1 MGKLYKKYLFKLIAN
16 PFAYL
21 ACFIF
26 SVLSMLQFM
35 VMQHF
40 FSDAGSTDLH
50 RFFTG
55 IPYISILI
63 IPALGSLLSFSDDE
77 LSLPFRAVS
86 VSFAKILSLLSVL
99 AASLVLTF
107 LLPVAVSS
115 FGDVDLPPL
124 VCSYF
129 SMLLF
134 LSASSA
140 LTVFL
145 YTCIENPGAAFVLTS
160 LVLAA
165 TNSIHLLGSYIHL
178 SSALASLCK
187 WMSFAWHFDAAGKGI
202 LDTRDLIFYI
212 SSTGLFGLASA
223 WVIEKKRG
231 YEPGFLKKIASL
243 FFCAF
248 ILLSLDSSRIYG
260 RLDLTSSKKF
270 TVSPFSRQLLSE
282 VDDSMT
288 ITYYRSAE
296 LKNFYPQV
304 RDVSEY
310 LEDYASYSKNVNFK
324 VIDPAKENV
333 EKRLE
338 NFGISSQAIRS
349 TGKNTE
355 AYTKVYSAVV
365 VNYHGKNETIPF
377 ILSINT
383 LEYDLAGRIQSLVR
397 EKDRIVQ
404 VVVGNGLKFD
414 EDYAY
419 VKPWLE
425 AHGFTV
431 VQTNLPSE
439 IAEGK
444 NNVFTLYPSVP
455 LVVLGTA
462 LFTQEDAQALLTYI
476 QGGGKV
482 FLAMAPYNIDL
493 KNEKKPWTVI
503 DVVDYVRYGIQTLGL
518 YFRESITAD
527 ENCFKMSLYSDQ
539 KASGGVAKSEFVDYT
554 LWPELPLQ
562 KNASDGMVVHWP
574 CAIDIE
580 TDFSDGSDFV
590 PEQYLVTSKKAW
602 QYKKTDGKYVTNPFE
617 TPHKAGDGDAVG
629 EFCVGALL
637 RKKDDENP
645 SAIIFGDQYAFASSM
660 IGYSSSQYS
669 VDTRSLEFLSDSMLL
684 LNGEKSVLDLKN
696 GRVRNSGLYKKSLD
710 EIYSKRHG
718 VFALLVIA
726 PALVLFSMA
735 MIVRVRRRK
744 FNQSGRK

>member
-26 SVLSMLQFM
+26 SVLAMLQFL

-63 IPALGSLLSFSDDE
+63 IPALGSMLAFSDDE
-77 LSLPFRAVS
+77 LSLPFSAFS

-99 AASLVLTF
+99 AASLALTF
-107 LLPVAVSS
+107 LLPVTVSS
-115 FGDVDLPPL
+115 FGDVDIPPL
-124 VCSYF
+124 ICSYF

-134 LSASSA
+134 LAASSA

-165 TNSIHLLGSYIHL
+165 TNSIHLLGSYIPL

-187 WMSFAWHFDAAGKGI
+187 WLSFAWHFDAAGKGI

-212 SSTGLFGLASA
+212 SSAVVLGLAAA
-223 WVIEKKRG
+223 WMIEKKRG
-231 YEPGFLKKIASL
+231 YGSSFGKKISAL
-243 FFCAF
+243 VFCAF

-260 RLDLTSSKKF
+260 RLDLSSGKKF

-282 VDDSMT
+282 VEDSMT

-310 LEDYASYSKNVNFK
+310 LQDYASYSKNVSFK
-324 VIDPAKENV
+324 VVDPAKENA

-365 VNYHGKNETIPF
+365 VNYHGKNEIIPF
-377 ILSINT
+377 ILSVNT

-397 EKDRIVQ
+397 GKERIVQ
-404 VVVGNGLKFD
+404 VVVGNGLKLD

-444 NNVFTLYPSVP
+444 NNVFTLYPSLP
-455 LVVLGTA
+455 LVVFGTA

-482 FLAMAPYNIDL
+482 FLAMAPYNIDV
-493 KNEKKPWTVI
+493 KKTWSVI
-503 DVVDYVRYGIQTLGL
+503 DVVDYVRYEIQSLGL

-527 ENCFKMSLYSDQ
+527 ENCFRMSLYSEQ
-539 KASGGVAKSEFVDYT
+539 NGAGGAKSEFVDYS
-554 LWPELPLQ
+554 LWPELPEQ
-562 KNASDGMVVHWP
+562 KNAPDGMVIHWP

-580 TDFSDGSDFV
+580 TEFSENPDFI
-590 PEQYLVTSKKAW
+590 PEQHLVTSKKAW
-602 QYKKTDGKYVTNPFE
+602 QYKKTDGKYETNPFA
-617 TPHKAGDGDAVG
+617 TPLKAEDGDESG
-629 EFCVGALL
+629 QFCVSALL
-637 RKKDDENP
+637 RKKGDENP
-645 SAIIFGDQYAFASSM
+645 SAIVFGDQYAFASGM
-660 IGYSSSQYS
+660 IGYSSSQSS
-669 VDTRSLEFLSDSMLL
+669 VDTRSLEFLSDSMLS
-684 LNGEKSVLDLKN
+684 LNGEQKVLDLKN
-696 GRVRNSGLYKKSLD
+696 GRLRNSGLYKKSLD
-710 EIYSKRHG
+710 EIYSSRHG
-718 VFALLVIA
+718 VFSLLVIV
-726 PALVLFSMA
+726 PALILFSIA
-735 MIVRVRRRK
+735 MIVHLRRRK